1 MPVHRF
7 WSQESL
13 VISKIDSP
21 GRCQRL
27 DLFIKV
33 ISVLCSYLTDASTD
47 NFYSIF
53 VSLSYS
59 NSSSQRAEEV
69 EDRGMKIRN
78 TFLGAPPRRNRRF
91 EGGARFTLSTSR
103 ISVSCCLLSVGYQ
116 LSRNQPST
124 GNSCEKCKP

>member
-53 VSLSYS
+53 VSLGLTRPDDVVRKMFLVRLWTELTSRHYINIS
-59 NSSSQRAEEV
+59 NS
-69 EDRGMKIRN
+69 
-78 TFLGAPPRRNRRF
+78 
-91 EGGARFTLSTSR
+91 
-103 ISVSCCLLSVGYQ
+103 
-116 LSRNQPST
+116 
-124 GNSCEKCKP
+124 